1 MRTLIYLFLFSTSL
15 YAKEITVEDGRLK
28 YKLTYDAKEMRYQDE
43 ASELSL
49 VKKDCNSHIVDRFEK
64 KLDRFLEKPFL
75 NDTRPGFLKIK
86 IDGKEMYEPRF
97 GDRAVFLVGITKE
110 FKTLKIE
117 ESLNCVKNRK
127 GP

>member
-1 MRTLIYLFLFSTSL
+1 MRTLICLFLFSTSL

-28 YKLTYDAKEMRYQDE
+28 YKLSYDAKEVKYQDE

-49 VKKDCNSHIVDRFEK
+49 VRKDCNSHIVDRFEK

-75 NDTRPGFLKIK
+75 NETRPGFLKIK

-97 GDRAVFLVGITKE
+97 GDRAVFLVGMNKE

-117 ESLNCVKNRK
+117 ESLNCAKNRT
-127 GP
+127 GL